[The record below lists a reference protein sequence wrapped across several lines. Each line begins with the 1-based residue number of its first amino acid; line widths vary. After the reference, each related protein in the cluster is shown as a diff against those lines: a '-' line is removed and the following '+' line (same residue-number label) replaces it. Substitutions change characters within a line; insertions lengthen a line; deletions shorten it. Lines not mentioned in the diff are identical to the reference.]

1 MAKDS
6 VKYSIPYP
14 EDSDPVDITNDIK
27 VIVDRLET
35 ILPPLGVSYF
45 EILVRNETGNTIP
58 AGYPVYAVGS
68 NVDSNSTVRT
78 KIDISTPTITK
89 PILGLTKTS
98 LGNNSNGVVV
108 VAGVVEGV
116 NTSSFL
122 AGDVLYVANG
132 GGLTKTRPDSG
143 GAAVGIVGHAATTGV
158 VIVQAKGNGTWGAL
172 AAGLS

>member
-122 AGDVLYVANG
+122 AGDVLYVADG
-132 GGLTKTRPDSG
+132 GGLTKTRPASG

-172 AAGLS
+172 KDGLS